1 VLRLW
6 LVLDVRREI
15 AELLHG
21 QVQLGPLWKLRVQ
34 GRKQGVDSRKRW
46 GQLLLLLR
54 LKSGKR
60 WGQLLLLRLKSG
72 KRWGHLLPYFKL
84 LSHIVFPGRAVDHS
98 GGV

>member
-1 VLRLW
+1 VCVEQKHPRLHWCWLRLVLRLW
-6 LVLDVRREI
+6 LVLDMRREI

-60 WGQLLLLRLKSG
+60 WG
-72 KRWGHLLPYFKL
+72 HLLPYFKL
-84 LSHIVFPGRAVDHS
+84 LSHIVFPG
-98 GGV
+98 GV